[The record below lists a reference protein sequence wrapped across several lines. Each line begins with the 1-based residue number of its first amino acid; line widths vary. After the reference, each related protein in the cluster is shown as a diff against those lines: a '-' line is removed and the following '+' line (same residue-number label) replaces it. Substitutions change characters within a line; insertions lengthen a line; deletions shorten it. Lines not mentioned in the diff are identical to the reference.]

1 MKILAS
7 TFYVFSIVL
16 LLSIAGLFLASML
29 PIPGNIEI
37 KIVKSG
43 SMEPT
48 IPTGS
53 LVVIKPVEAY
63 KLRDIVT
70 FGADTPTQIPTT
82 HRIVASRV
90 DNGTWYTTKGDAN
103 EEQDT
108 KEINQ
113 SEIIGKVV
121 AHVPNAG
128 YVLDFAKKPLGFLLL
143 IGIPAATI
151 IIDELINIFR
161 EVYAFSRRRD
171 RGDGHGGG
179 GSYGGTADSHV
190 IFARRFSMDDIFVPL
205 RVLKTRAAQR
215 LVSERQY
222 INASTSAF
230 AIIAMVALSTGGT
243 AGTLSY
249 FRDTEQSTQNMFG
262 AGAWATSTPPMLIDA
277 PEMTARFFSIT
288 EEEGEVLGEDTTLDE
303 PAPEVTDQVPQD
315 KEAAPADVP
324 SDIPAEEPAVMP
336 PQTEERAPVD
346 ETQNDTQDIP
356 PPESPPVDT
365 PADIVPPPAEEPPAP
380 PPAEDPPT
388 QLP

>member
-70 FGADTPTQIPTT
+70 FGADTSTQIPTT

-90 DNGTWYTTKGDAN
+90 DNGTRYTTKGDAN

-108 KEINQ
+108 KEISQ

-128 YVLDFAKKPLGFLLL
+128 YVLDFAKKPLGFALL

-161 EVYAFSRRRD
+161 EVYAFWRRRN

-179 GSYGGTADSHV
+179 GSYGGTTDSHV

-205 RVLKTRAAQR
+205 RILRTRATRR

-222 INASTSAF
+222 INASTSAL
-230 AIIAMVALSTGGT
+230 AIIATVALSTGGT

-249 FRDTEQSTQNMFG
+249 FRDTEQSTQNMLG
-262 AGAWATSTPPMLIDA
+262 AGAWATSTPPMLIDT
-277 PEMTARFFSIT
+277 PEMTARFFSIA
-288 EEEGEVLGEDTTLDE
+288 EEEGEVLGEETTLDE
-303 PAPEVTDQVPQD
+303 PAPEETDPVLQD
-315 KEAAPADVP
+315 TPNDAP
-324 SDIPAEEPAVMP
+324 SDTPPEEPAAMP
-336 PQTEERAPVD
+336 PQTEEQGPVD
-346 ETQNDTQDIP
+346 ETQNDTQDTL
-356 PPESPPVDT
+356 PPESPPVD
-365 PADIVPPPAEEPPAP
+365 PPSDVVPPPAEEPPAP
-380 PPAEDPPT
+380 PPADEPPT